1 MKRYFSTLSLA
12 VAALCSPVFFPM
24 SATAAEDEN
33 LPNAGNNFWVCV
45 FGCPKTAVTTVRISN
60 ITSVSKHTY
69 NVGNQTVREVTI
81 DTVGNNSIRIYCLN
95 VNAQQ
100 QKYKERLSNTRQLI
114 DSKTGNN
121 SKLPTKAFPEG
132 TYSHNVEYQVESVE
146 ILDKIY
152 NSVIKAISS
161 NKGTKLTV

>member
-24 SATAAEDEN
+24 SATAAEDEDV
-33 LPNAGNNFWVCV
+33 PNAGNNFWVCV

-100 QKYKERLSNTRQLI
+100 QKYKERLS
-114 DSKTGNN
+114 KTGNN
-121 SKLPTKAFPEG
+121 SKLPTKTFPEG

-146 ILDKIY
+146 ILNKIY